1 MKPLR
6 IHIGALHRN
15 RLPRLLS
22 PKLSQPSIP
31 TVSQEVEVSRRHLLG
46 MAAVAGVGL
55 SPAVKMVET
64 VLAST
69 GDAFEPIFTKNRV
82 AFSQNGQERW
92 VIDTRYFSDS
102 SFFSPIFSWEHFCL
116 QIFLVR

>member
-6 IHIGALHRN
+6 IQIGALHRN

-22 PKLSQPSIP
+22 PRSTPSTFPASSQHI
-31 TVSQEVEVSRRHLLG
+31 EVSRRHLLG

-64 VLAST
+64 VLASA
-69 GDAFEPIFTKNRV
+69 GEAFETTITKTRV
-82 AFSQNGQERW
+82 AFSQNGN
-92 VIDTRYFSDS
+92 
-102 SFFSPIFSWEHFCL
+102 EHGNA
-116 QIFLVR
+116 